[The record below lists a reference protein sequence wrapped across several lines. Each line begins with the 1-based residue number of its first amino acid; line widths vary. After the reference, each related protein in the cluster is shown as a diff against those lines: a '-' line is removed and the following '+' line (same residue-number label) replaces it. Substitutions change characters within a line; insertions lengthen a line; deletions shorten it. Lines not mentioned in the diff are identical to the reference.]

1 MSRKLITLRKIED
14 IKPIKGADF
23 IEIAVVDGWN
33 VVIKKGE
40 FNVGDYAVY
49 AEIDSFIPHE
59 LAPFLST
66 GTTPKVFEGI
76 EGQRLKT
83 KRLKGVY
90 SQGLL
95 LPLETLLDK
104 DLSQLLDVEY
114 YDPFEI
120 KEKKLSTEALGVFP
134 SFIPKTD
141 LERVQN
147 LKRDFNVWKDSQL
160 LFEITEKLDGSSI
173 TIFIDR
179 SELKKGVS
187 VLRVAGRKEIKKDI
201 PESIFWTGVR
211 NEKIDELFLS
221 YKDAGRYA
229 LQGELLGSKTGS
241 TGKNIYGVEDYSIY
255 IFDVFDII
263 NGRYLTSSEKN
274 KVLDDIGI
282 SINKRVPCI
291 NSQATLTNFED
302 ELLSADGISKI
313 AKVKREGLA
322 YKCLSDTSIKFKIIS
337 NKWLLK
343 YD

>member
-14 IKPIKGADF
+14 IKPIEDADF

-33 VVIKKGE
+33 VVVKKGE

-66 GTTPKVFEGI
+66 GTMPKVYKGV

-95 LPLETLLDK
+95 LPFETLLDK
-104 DLSQLLDVEY
+104 DLSQSLNVKY
-114 YDPFEI
+114 YDPFETR
-120 KEKKLSTEALGVFP
+120 EKKLSTEALSKFP

-147 LKRDFNVWKDSQL
+147 LKRDFNIWKDSQL
-160 LFEITEKLDGSSI
+160 EFEVTEKLDGSSV
-173 TIFIDR
+173 TIFLDK
-179 SELKKGVS
+179 SELEKGIS
-187 VLRVAGRKEIKKDI
+187 VLRVASRKEVKKDI

-221 YKDAGRYA
+221 YKDAKKYA
-229 LQGELLGSKTGS
+229 LQGELLGNKTGS
-241 TGKNIYGVEDYSIY
+241 TGRNIYSVEDYSIY
-255 IFDVFDII
+255 IFDVFDIL
-263 NGRYLTSSEKN
+263 NGRYLTSSERN
-274 KVLDDIGI
+274 KVLDDVGI
-282 SINKRVPCI
+282 SINQRVPCI
-291 NSQATLTNFED
+291 NQQATLSNFEN

-322 YKCLSDTSIKFKIIS
+322 YKCLSDTNIRFKIIS